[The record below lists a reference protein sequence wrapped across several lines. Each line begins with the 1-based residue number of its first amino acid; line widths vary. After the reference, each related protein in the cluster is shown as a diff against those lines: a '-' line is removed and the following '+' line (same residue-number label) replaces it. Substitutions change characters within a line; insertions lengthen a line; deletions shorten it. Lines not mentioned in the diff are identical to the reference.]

1 MKRDY
6 RHLVVGVSL
15 CADTAHLGSVSPN
28 GTRCKFLTK
37 LEDRFLFLLS
47 CNDLEGVPWKSARI
61 TFPPFPKPFEKF
73 VMSMLWSG
81 VSGNDT
87 GIELRRLARRMSGF
101 RVFADDGTGTIRE
114 SRDVNFSSYA
124 IACRIGS
131 CEMQFP

>member
-1 MKRDY
+1 
-6 RHLVVGVSL
+6 
-15 CADTAHLGSVSPN
+15 
-28 GTRCKFLTK
+28 
-37 LEDRFLFLLS
+37 
-47 CNDLEGVPWKSARI
+47 
-61 TFPPFPKPFEKF
+61 
-73 VMSMLWSG
+73 MSMLWSG

-131 CEMQFP
+131 